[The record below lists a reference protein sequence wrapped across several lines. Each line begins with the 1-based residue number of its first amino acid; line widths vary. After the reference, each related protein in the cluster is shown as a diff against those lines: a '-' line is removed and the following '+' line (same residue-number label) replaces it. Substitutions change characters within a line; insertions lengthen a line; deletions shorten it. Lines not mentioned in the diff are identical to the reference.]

1 MFKLMDKK
9 IIAILRKHFLVNW
22 PYEVP
27 KISCVGSFILQSP
40 VCSIPVS
47 FSVNSHPSTVTAN
60 SSSGVSS
67 EVSHDDSSQ
76 ASRLPPQKSHVLA
89 LLFYSPQCVQYQC
102 LPQ

>member
-9 IIAILRKHFLVNW
+9 IIAILSLNFLLTW
-22 PYEVP
+22 HYEVP
-27 KISCVGSFILQSP
+27 KISFILQSP
-40 VCSIPVS
+40 VCSIPLS
-47 FSVNSHPSTVTAN
+47 SSVNSRPSTVTA
-60 SSSGVSS
+60 SCSSGVSP

-89 LLFYSPQCVQYQC
+89 HLFYSPQCVQYQC